1 MQNDRIK
8 QYNGKYFSVLGDSI
22 STLDGYNPLG
32 YEVFYDRTNGIFAD
46 VRTPDD
52 TWWGQVIRFFGG
64 KLLINDSWSG
74 SMVSKHPMCEVPS
87 YSCSDERTSGLGRDG
102 ISPDVIMIFMGTN
115 DRGYGMKP
123 CAESPDEQGDL
134 AIFGVAYREM
144 LRKLRENYP
153 GAEIWCITPGVS
165 FCSRSRC
172 FTFPHRLAGHDM
184 AEYIKVIADYAAE
197 YGCVFID
204 LYSKAK
210 PYDTID
216 GLHPTAD
223 GMAEIS
229 RAVTECVCDGKASE
243 ANGDN

>member
-8 QYNGKYFSVLGDSI
+8 QYKGKYFSVLGDSI
-22 STLDGYNPLG
+22 STLDGYNPIG

-46 VRTPDD
+46 VRTSDD
-52 TWWGQVIRFFGG
+52 TWWGQVISFFGG

-87 YSCSDERTSGLGRDG
+87 YSCSDERTSGLGRNG

-123 CAESPDEQGDL
+123 CAESPVEQGDL

-153 GAEIWCITPGVS
+153 DAEIWCITPGVS
-165 FCSRSRC
+165 FCKPFALLHLPAQIGRTRYDGIYKSDCGLRRRIRLC
-172 FTFPHRLAGHDM
+172 FYRPVL
-184 AEYIKVIADYAAE
+184 K
-197 YGCVFID
+197 C
-204 LYSKAK
+204 K
-210 PYDTID
+210 TI
-216 GLHPTAD
+216 
-223 GMAEIS
+223 
-229 RAVTECVCDGKASE
+229 
-243 ANGDN
+243 

>member
-32 YEVFYDRTNGIFAD
+32 YEVFYDRTKCKFAN
-46 VRTPDD
+46 VCTPDD
-52 TWWGQVIRFFGG
+52 TWWGQVISFFGG

-74 SMVSKHPMCEVPS
+74 SMVSKHPMCDIPS
-87 YSCSDERTSGLGRDG
+87 YSCSDERTSGLGKDG

-123 CAESPDEQGDL
+123 CAETPDEQGNL

-144 LRKLRENYP
+144 LRKLCKNYP
-153 GAEIWCITPGVS
+153 NAEIWCITPGKS
-165 FCSRSRC
+165 FCSRSR
-172 FTFPHRLAGHDM
+172 FFVFPRRLAGRYIE
-184 AEYIKVIADYAAE
+184 EYIKVIADCAAE
-197 YGCVFID
+197 YGCFFID

-216 GLHPTAD
+216 GLHPTAG

-229 RAVTECVCDGKASE
+229 RAVTERVCAEKASG
-243 ANGDN
+243 ANSDN